1 MERFPQNRIP
11 RIYAYIDEHFPDMLK
26 IGYTNRTA
34 IERIKEQYPIKQ
46 PRQTWELILDIIAL
60 RNDGTYYTDHNIHKR
75 LENKGFHR
83 EEGEWFRCTLK
94 DLEAVIIEEKTGI
107 ENHENR
113 NLSFEMRQREAVERT
128 A

>member
-11 RIYAYIDEHFPDMLK
+11 RIYAYTDEHFPDMLK

-75 LENKGFHR
+75 LENKGFRR

-94 DLEAVIIEEKTGI
+94 DLEAVIIEEKTYPL
-107 ENHENR
+107 R
-113 NLSFEMRQREAVERT
+113 
-128 A
+128 